1 MLITVT
7 RTGGFAGGQR
17 SVSLETECRSDGP
30 ELERLAELA
39 LSGEG
44 PVGLDPVPDGF
55 SYVVHVDSKLVN
67 LQDPYLTD
75 EQRQLIDA
83 VLAADTA

>member
-7 RTGGFAGGQR
+7 RTGGFAGGER
-17 SVSLETECRSDGP
+17 TASLETECRDDRP

-44 PVGLDPVPDGF
+44 PAGQGPVPDGF
-55 SYVVHVDSKLVN
+55 SYVVHVDNKLVN
-67 LQDPYLTD
+67 LHDPYLTED
-75 EQRQLIDA
+75 QRQLIEA
-83 VLAADTA
+83 VLADAA

>member
-7 RTGGFAGGQR
+7 RTGGFAGR
-17 SVSLETECRSDGP
+17 ERTASVETECRADGP

-44 PVGLDPVPDGF
+44 PAGQHPVPDGF
-55 SYVVHVDSKLVN
+55 SYSVSVDGKLME
-67 LQDPYLTD
+67 LQDPYLTED
-75 EQRQLIDA
+75 QRQLIDA
-83 VLAADTA
+83 VLGAAA